1 MIFLV
6 GYYGFG
12 NIGDEAILSTI
23 LAEFRAR
30 QPDLRAVVASGNP
43 QSTTAEHGVEAVAWN
58 DMAAIHRAV
67 QAADLVVVGGGGL
80 FHDYWGVDPD
90 TFLTGKHW
98 GVSYYAGPALLATLY
113 RKRLML
119 YAVGVGPLYS
129 AHGIKLTRLAA
140 QAAHAIT
147 VRDSASK
154 TALEDMG
161 IPASQIRVTADPAFA
176 FQPALTSS
184 LPSAVNPEFA
194 LRRPVLGAAPRHW
207 SIGVHPDFLER
218 ELAAA
223 FDLFLEQTGGTVVLV
238 PFQNLSGERE
248 NDRATATRILEHM
261 RLRERAAITDGPAS
275 PDQVYGWLKDCD
287 VVLGMRLH
295 ALIFAAMAGVPAA
308 ALSYDP
314 KIDEIVKRLGLGH
327 FSLDVK
333 DFTAPELASR
343 LVGALSRGE
352 EAREADGLVVAD
364 LRKAAAD
371 NVSIAFDLMEAPQ
384 AHMNL
389 SPESFDLMARS
400 LFTGSQYAR
409 QWQEVVQ
416 TAARDQARFA
426 EDRDWLQNEHKLA
439 TQQVAQLET
448 EKQAVSGKLAEVT
461 GLYQAAEEAAARD
474 AARFAQDRDW
484 LQNEHKVATEQLAHA
499 EQEKQAISR
508 RLGEAEETL
517 ARNAAKFAED
527 RDWLLSEKSRVSQ
540 QLAEVTRQRQAAEQE
555 NRALAQNL
563 GEANLR
569 RRALEEARS
578 ALQTVVAG
586 LRAKVQQLSDAHRE
600 AEESRNQFAARLR
613 QADEARGFVQGEID
627 LYRSRFQN
635 ELAVYRSQ
643 RAWKAML
650 VCRKAYTLYHRS
662 MAQFLG
668 WVLGLPFIRT
678 GPLEEHEL
686 TFPDIANYV
695 PATFRRSWLDIKTPD
710 IKTPDIEMAGI
721 ETSQPAES
729 ALSVETPPQ
738 RDQYDVVILAIIDF
752 DFRFQRPQQIAAEFA
767 RRGHRVFWISP
778 TRFLPASSAKAYE
791 VLPLRENLWE
801 IHARSRQPDI
811 YMGDLQP
818 DVVNAMAEALGDLY
832 RDWTIAEHAILAQ
845 LPFWRRLA
853 LELRAAHGSKLLY
866 DCMDDWETF
875 ENMGKFNVS
884 EEKHLVQECDV
895 LVVTGAELQRKYQA
909 QGLHPVLARN
919 GADFSFF
926 SKARPNDLLAGVPK
940 PIVGYFGAIADWIDL
955 DLVYAVAKSRP
966 QYSFVMIGQV
976 FGRDISQLES
986 LPNVRMLGSKPYAD
1000 IPSYLYDFDACT
1012 IPFLINQVTK
1022 ATDPVKLY
1030 EYFSLGKPVV
1040 ASNMAELGQCGD
1052 MVYIGH
1058 DPEDFARKL
1067 DLALSETDADLPRRR
1082 IEFARANTWSSRV
1095 EDIDRAIRQA
1105 FPLVSILIVTYNS
1118 APFVRPCL
1126 DSILR
1131 NTSYP
1136 SYEVILVDNGS
1147 TDDTVGLLKEYA
1159 GRDSR
1164 MRVFALPQNLG
1175 FAGGNNHA
1183 ARQSRGE
1190 HLIFLNVDTM
1200 VTSGWIERLLRHA
1213 RQDPS
1218 IGLLCPVTNF
1228 AGNEIKINVDY
1239 TDSHGMERFA
1249 RGLAAAKS
1257 GQRMEIQVA
1266 PLYCVL
1272 MSRALWERIGEMD
1285 TRYEIGMFEDD
1296 DLSLRVRQ
1304 AGFGIFAAEDCFIH
1318 HFGQG
1323 SFSKLASETYNR
1335 IFEANRRRFE
1345 EKWNQPWVAHRTRP
1359 GVRPAFE
1366 EGRFDPREFVR

>member
-30 QPDLRAVVASGNP
+30 QPDLRMVVASGNP
-43 QSTTAEHGVEAVAWN
+43 QNTTAEHGVEAVGWN

-147 VRDSASK
+147 VRDAGSK
-154 TALEDMG
+154 TALEDLG
-161 IPASQIRVTADPAFA
+161 IPAGQIQVTADPAFA

-184 LPSAVNPEFA
+184 LASAVNQDFV
-194 LRRPVLGAAPRHW
+194 LRRPVLGAAPRYW

-223 FDLFLEQTGGTVVLV
+223 FDLFLQQTGGTVVLV
-238 PFQNLSGERE
+238 PCQNLSGERE

-261 RLRERAAITDGPAS
+261 RLRERAAITGGPAT
-275 PDQVYGWLKDCD
+275 PDQVYSWLKDCD

-314 KIDEIVKRLGLGH
+314 KIDEIVKRLGHGH

-333 DFTAPELASR
+333 DFTGPELASQ
-343 LVGALSRGE
+343 LVRALGRGE
-352 EAREADGLVVAD
+352 QSREAAGLVVAD

-371 NVSIAFDLMEAPQ
+371 NVSIAFGLLEAPQ
-384 AHMNL
+384 AEMNL

-400 LFTGSQYAR
+400 LFTGSQFVS
-409 QWQEVVQ
+409 QWQEAVQ
-416 TAARDQARFA
+416 TAARDAARFA
-426 EDRDWLQNEHKLA
+426 EDRDWLQNENKLA
-439 TQQVAQLET
+439 TQQVARLEQ
-448 EKQAVSGKLAEVT
+448 EKQAVSGKLAETT
-461 GLYQAAEEAAARD
+461 GLYQAAEEAAAR
-474 AARFAQDRDW
+474 
-484 LQNEHKVATEQLAHA
+484 EHKLATEQLAT
-499 EQEKQAISR
+499 ISG
-508 RLGEAEETL
+508 RLKEAEETV

-527 RDWLLSEKSRVSQ
+527 RDWLLSEKSLVSQ
-540 QLAEVTRQRQAAEQE
+540 QLAEVARQRQAAEQE
-555 NRALAQNL
+555 NRALAQKL
-563 GEANLR
+563 GEADLR

-578 ALQTVVAG
+578 ALQTVVAN
-586 LRAKVQQLSDAHRE
+586 LRAKVQLSDAHRE

-627 LYRSRFQN
+627 LYRSRFEN

-668 WVLGLPFIRT
+668 WVLGLPFVRT
-678 GPLEEHEL
+678 GPLEEHDL

-710 IKTPDIEMAGI
+710 IKTPDIEM
-721 ETSQPAES
+721 SQPAES
-729 ALSVETPPQ
+729 ALSTVETPPQ
-738 RDQYDVVILAIIDF
+738 RDQYDVLILAIIDF

-778 TRFLPASSAKAYE
+778 TRFLPASSPKAYE

-801 IHARSRQPDI
+801 IHVRSRQPDI

-832 RDWTIAEHAILAQ
+832 RDWTIAEHAVLAQ

-909 QGLHPVLARN
+909 QGLNPVLARN
-919 GADFSFF
+919 GADFPFF
-926 SKARPNDLLAGVPK
+926 SQARPNDLLAGVPK

-966 QYSFVMIGQV
+966 QYSFAMIGQV

-1000 IPSYLYDFDACT
+1000 IPAYLYHFDACT

-1040 ASNMAELGQCGD
+1040 ATNMAELGQCGD

-1058 DPEDFARKL
+1058 DPEDFAGKL

-1095 EDIDRAIRQA
+1095 EDIDRAIRRA

-1118 APFVRPCL
+1118 AAFVRPCL

-1147 TDDTVGLLKEYA
+1147 TDDTVELLNGYA

-1190 HLIFLNVDTM
+1190 HLIFLNIDTM

-1218 IGLLCPVTNF
+1218 LQR
-1228 AGNEIKINVDY
+1228 
-1239 TDSHGMERFA
+1239 M
-1249 RGLAAAKS
+1249 
-1257 GQRMEIQVA
+1257 GQRQHTE
-1266 PLYCVL
+1266 CVKHQL
-1272 MSRALWERIGEMD
+1272 NDQPRSVER
-1285 TRYEIGMFEDD
+1285 TFQRK
-1296 DLSLRVRQ
+1296 R
-1304 AGFGIFAAEDCFIH
+1304 
-1318 HFGQG
+1318 
-1323 SFSKLASETYNR
+1323 
-1335 IFEANRRRFE
+1335 
-1345 EKWNQPWVAHRTRP
+1345 
-1359 GVRPAFE
+1359 
-1366 EGRFDPREFVR
+1366 